1 MRVGVRLGAH
11 PVMAQRGSM
20 ADTTGRTFICSVV
33 FVDLVEY
40 SKKSVAEQ
48 ILLKETCN
56 ALIAE
61 AIDAVPPDARIV
73 LDTGDGAAI
82 TFLGDPEDALFVGL
96 KLRDSIEEALTSHSI
111 GIGRH
116 KANGHIRV
124 GVNLGPV
131 KIATNVNGGANIVGD
146 GIAVAE
152 RIMGFALPG
161 QMLVSRSFF
170 EMVSRLS
177 DDYGSLFRH
186 DGNRSD
192 PNGRVHE
199 LYLAGRDTT
208 ALQTAERGARERKK
222 VASGDHTPLPKASVV
237 RGGPTSNAGRAT
249 STAPASA
256 LPHTSPSADL
266 AAAIATGQMPAP
278 SSDTIEAAAPGSR
291 SFLEDRYKVGFV
303 AVLLTIAAA
312 FQGFLVWQKKTRGPS
327 DPAME
332 LASAKPADSL
342 PSTAPPAAAS
352 APVPTPAKPT
362 PNEPVATKP
371 AVPEAPSKPAASG
384 GATASP
390 SDPLASPKRIPE
402 PPTPAVSTAK
412 PAEPA
417 TRKTTAEPLPAPKIS
432 TPDKQP
438 APAAATPGKQQP
450 APASRKTEPV
460 QPAPVPLQIPPVAP
474 VQQTQ
479 TPAPAPAPQAIAPAE
494 PAKPA
499 PTNLI
504 TKISGGSV
512 EFPAEAARAGVTSGY
527 VRVRLRIDASGTP
540 VDVTI
545 VESRPSRVFD
555 RAVRNTLSVWRFNP
569 GADNRIYE
577 AQIDFNR

>member
-1 MRVGVRLGAH
+1 
-11 PVMAQRGSM
+11 M

-116 KANGHIRV
+116 KANGHLRV

-186 DGNRSD
+186 DGQRSD
-192 PNGRVHE
+192 ANGRVHE

-222 VASGDHTPLPKASVV
+222 IASGDHAPLAKASVA
-237 RGGPTSNAGRAT
+237 RGGPTSNAGRITAT
-249 STAPASA
+249 AAAAT
-256 LPHTSPSADL
+256 LPPTPPSAEM
-266 AAAIATGQMPAP
+266 AALVATGQMSASTAPPFDTSGAEAP
-278 SSDTIEAAAPGSR
+278 SSR
-291 SFLEDRYKVGFV
+291 RFLEDHYKVGFV
-303 AVLLTIAAA
+303 ALLLTLTAC
-312 FQGFLVWQKKTRGPS
+312 FQAFLVWQKKGGSTSPATALALTKPA
-327 DPAME
+327 DPAPAVQPTAVPPPATMAPATAKPAPNE
-332 LASAKPADSL
+332 PPATKTAATDASAKPAAGGGKTVSVPDPTVPPKRAPEPTPPKVSATQ
-342 PSTAPPAAAS
+342 PPQPAARKTAPE
-352 APVPTPAKPT
+352 PVP
-362 PNEPVATKP
+362 
-371 AVPEAPSKPAASG
+371 
-384 GATASP
+384 
-390 SDPLASPKRIPE
+390 L
-402 PPTPAVSTAK
+402 PPTRTA
-412 PAEPA
+412 
-417 TRKTTAEPLPAPKIS
+417 

-438 APAAATPGKQQP
+438 VPASAVPVKAQAAPVARKAEPLQP
-450 APASRKTEPV
+450 APLA
-460 QPAPVPLQIPPVAP
+460 LQIPPVAP

-479 TPAPAPAPQAIAPAE
+479 TPAPAPAPQVIAPVE

-499 PTNLI
+499 PTTII
-504 TKISGGSV
+504 TKVSGGSV
-512 EFPAEAARAGVTSGY
+512 EFPAEAVRAGVTSGY
-527 VRVRLRIDASGTP
+527 VRVRVRIDANGTP